1 MYIARHSL
9 TETLNIR
16 TKEFKPIYCSTLQLC
31 PCLRILTTMDHVY
44 CGPIYKERDTMNPN
58 TYSTIIIGHTL
69 AKRYDTVMEV
79 GLSRSIAIMGLK
91 QQNK

>member
-1 MYIARHSL
+1 
-9 TETLNIR
+9 
-16 TKEFKPIYCSTLQLC
+16 
-31 PCLRILTTMDHVY
+31 MDHVY
-44 CGPIYKERDTMNPN
+44 CGLIYKEGDTMNPN
-58 TYSTIIIGHTL
+58 TYRTIIIGHTL